1 MSCRRN
7 SDTILKERQQAFQRW
22 NQIDIEVRQVN
33 RLEEEIDVLYGNAV
47 FSLSQIENLPMNRLD
62 VYDFQDILLSVQ
74 RNHHLLSLDVEN
86 KRIELKKEERAL
98 EERLENLQREYNKV
112 LNEEER
118 KIRSYKDGN

>member
-33 RLEEEIDVLYGNAV
+33 RLEEEIDGLYGNAV

>member
-33 RLEEEIDVLYGNAV
+33 RFEEEIDGLYGNAV

-112 LNEEER
+112 LN
-118 KIRSYKDGN
+118 